1 MFKKITGVP
10 EDKEAARQDAMDARQ
25 RFDIYQ
31 AHLEEKKQELLR
43 LKEKYKRAAKAASA
57 KQNES

>member
-1 MFKKITGVP
+1 
-10 EDKEAARQDAMDARQ
+10 MDARQ